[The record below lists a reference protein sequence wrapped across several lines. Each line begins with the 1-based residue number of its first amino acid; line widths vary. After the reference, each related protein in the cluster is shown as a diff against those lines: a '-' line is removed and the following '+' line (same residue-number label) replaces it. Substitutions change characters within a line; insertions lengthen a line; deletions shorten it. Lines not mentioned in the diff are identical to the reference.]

1 MNQEDVAFGAAIA
14 LISGGSSV
22 LAGAIG
28 LVFARA
34 KGWIFGADKTSEAID
49 NDPEVNRQLQD
60 LIDKKFEEENKKRE
74 FREILKQQETQGGAI
89 QGIITGDSDV

>member
-28 LVFARA
+28 LVFAKA
-34 KGWIFGADKTSEAID
+34 KGWIFGADKTSDAID
-49 NDPEVNRQLQD
+49 NDPEVNRKLQD
-60 LIDKKFEEENKKRE
+60 LIDKKFEEENQKRAMQKVLE
-74 FREILKQQETQGGAI
+74 SQNQLIGE
-89 QGIITGDSDV
+89 SDV